1 MSYTFKPDQMYRMP
15 THFGP
20 STGPRRGPE
29 GRTFLCKDNPKSTA
43 IQVSFL
49 FLSDPIYVE
58 SSPSLSSLLWFCIM
72 REMLS
77 KLPQFRG
84 CQYNQSVIA

>member
-1 MSYTFKPDQMYRMP
+1 MSYTFKPGQMYRMP

-49 FLSDPIYVE
+49 SNGKQLEALLPPGFKLNGDPVVTVFGVY
-58 SSPSLSSLLWFCIM
+58 
-72 REMLS
+72 MLS
-77 KLPQFRG
+77 L
-84 CQYNQSVIA
+84 IHI

>member
-49 FLSDPIYVE
+49 SNGKQL
-58 SSPSLSSLLWFCIM
+58 
-72 REMLS
+72 
-77 KLPQFRG
+77 
-84 CQYNQSVIA
+84 